1 MECRPMLADGCRAIL
16 KVRDAPQRVFRVLSQ
31 VHILESKADQYHI
44 DIVNALVRFA
54 PDHGITWCVTEY

>member
-1 MECRPMLADGCRAIL
+1 MLAEGCHAIL

-31 VHILESKADQYHI
+31 VRILQSHRYQI

-54 PDHGITWCVTEY
+54 PDYGITWCVKEYWCIT